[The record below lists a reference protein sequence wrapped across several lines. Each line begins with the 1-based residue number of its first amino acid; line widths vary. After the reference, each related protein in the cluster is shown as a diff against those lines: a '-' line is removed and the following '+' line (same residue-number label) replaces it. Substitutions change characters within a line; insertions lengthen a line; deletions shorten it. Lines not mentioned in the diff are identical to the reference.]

1 MLDIIRYTEEYKCK
15 WNDLV
20 NISRNGTFLF
30 IRDYMD
36 YHSDRYSDCSYLFL
50 KKGKVEALIPG
61 NVFNNIYISHQGLT
75 YGGMVTSVK
84 ILTTDM
90 IKMFTLLDD
99 ELRNAG
105 IQEVI
110 YKPVPLMYHHIPA
123 QEDIYT
129 LFLRKAEKIGCH
141 ISSVIFQKDILDFA
155 ESRKCGIRKS
165 QRNKVQIFESS
176 DFPTFYEILKKNL
189 NDKYNIEPVHS
200 LLEIKL
206 LRRLFPTNIKLYIAE
221 HQGVIIAGT
230 ILYIMHNV
238 VHVQYISATEFG
250 KQIGALDLL
259 FYKLINEDYQ
269 HIPVFDFGY
278 STENL
283 GNYLNENLIFQKE
296 GFGGRGIV
304 YELYKYS
311 IEQ

>member
-1 MLDIIRYTEEYKCK
+1 MLEIVRYTEDYKGI
-15 WNDLV
+15 WNELV
-20 NISRNGTFLF
+20 DRSRNGTFLF
-30 IRDYMD
+30 FRDYMD
-36 YHSDRYSDCSYLFL
+36 YHSDRYNDCSYLFL
-50 KKGKVEALIPG
+50 KKGRAEALIPG
-61 NVFNNIYISHQGLT
+61 NVLNNIFISHQGLT
-75 YGGMVTSVK
+75 YGGMVSSFK

-90 IKMFTLLDD
+90 IKMFTLLID

-105 IQEVI
+105 IQEVV
-110 YKPVPLMYHHIPA
+110 YKPVPLIYHRIPA
-123 QEDIYT
+123 QEDIYA

-141 ISSVIFQKDILDFA
+141 ISSAIFQKDKLDFA

-165 QRNKVQIFESS
+165 QRNKVQIFEST
-176 DFPTFYEILKKNL
+176 DFSTFHEILKKNL
-189 NDKYNIEPVHS
+189 IDKFNLKPVHS
-200 LLEIKL
+200 LSEIIFL
-206 LRRLFPTNIKLYIAE
+206 NSLFPENIKLYVAE
-221 HQGVIIAGT
+221 HQGLIIAGT
-230 ILYIMHNV
+230 ILYVMHDV
-238 VHVQYISATEFG
+238 IHVQYISSTEFG

-278 STENL
+278 STEKL
-283 GNYLNENLIFQKE
+283 GTYLNENLIFQKE